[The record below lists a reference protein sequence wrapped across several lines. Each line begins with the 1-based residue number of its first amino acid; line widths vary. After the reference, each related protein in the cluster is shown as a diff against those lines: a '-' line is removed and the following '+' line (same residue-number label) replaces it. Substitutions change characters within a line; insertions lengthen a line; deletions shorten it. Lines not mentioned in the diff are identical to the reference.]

1 LFSNQTALNT
11 FASATVRNGTFF
23 NQTQALLGG
32 SIISQETTIKN
43 GNNSLAVDQVYPDA
57 RIYKNEE
64 V

>member
-32 SIISQETTIKN
+32 SISQETTIKN
-43 GNNSLAVDQVYPDA
+43 GNKSLAVDQVYPDA